1 MDTALAVSLV
11 SNPTSDKPD
20 RHWFENPDAGQTKLL
35 CCERRSAPRRPPD
48 MPGSGAGQPGLS
60 SVQNRSMAMYAQ
72 EADHPI
78 KSNPLNALSMAESI
92 S

>member
-1 MDTALAVSLV
+1 
-11 SNPTSDKPD
+11 
-20 RHWFENPDAGQTKLL
+20 
-35 CCERRSAPRRPPD
+35 
-48 MPGSGAGQPGLS
+48 
-60 SVQNRSMAMYAQ
+60 MYAQ

>member
-1 MDTALAVSLV
+1 
-11 SNPTSDKPD
+11 
-20 RHWFENPDAGQTKLL
+20 
-35 CCERRSAPRRPPD
+35 
-48 MPGSGAGQPGLS
+48 
-60 SVQNRSMAMYAQ
+60 MAMYAQ